1 MQEFDRPVGNRLDG
15 RINQE
20 NLPSAIFPERG
31 FCTMFGKGFHEKK
44 EYITKIAIEVFFA
57 KGYKASSLQDIS
69 AKGKISKAG
78 IYHYYKSK
86 GDILSYMMVGCAEGI
101 IDALTQCLRTA
112 EEKKLNPK
120 ESFEVLCK
128 AYARYL
134 LRNRKLS
141 LLVLRDRHQLPE
153 KDKKKLIEK
162 ERAIFQL
169 LRSKVRE
176 IPNINSEIDINL
188 MSFQI
193 ISMTH
198 WMGYWFDSK
207 GSLSESDAI
216 DQMVDIIFNGILD

>member
-1 MQEFDRPVGNRLDG
+1 
-15 RINQE
+15 
-20 NLPSAIFPERG
+20 
-31 FCTMFGKGFHEKK
+31 MFGKGFEEKK
-44 EYITKIAIEVFFA
+44 EYIAKIAGEVFFA

-86 GDILSYMMVGCAEGI
+86 GDILSYMMVGCAQGI
-101 IDALTQCLRTA
+101 IDALMQCLRTA
-112 EEKKLNPK
+112 EEKKLDPQ
-120 ESFEVLCK
+120 ESFEALCK

-153 KDKKKLIEK
+153 KEKKKLIEK
-162 ERAIFQL
+162 ERAIFHL
-169 LRSKVRE
+169 LRSKMRE
-176 IPNINSEIDINL
+176 IPNINSKIDINL

>member
-1 MQEFDRPVGNRLDG
+1 
-15 RINQE
+15 
-20 NLPSAIFPERG
+20 
-31 FCTMFGKGFHEKK
+31 MFGKGFHKKK
-44 EYITKIAIEVFFA
+44 EYIAKIAIEVFFA

-86 GDILSYMMVGCAEGI
+86 GDILSYILVGFAQVI

-112 EEKKLNPK
+112 EEEKLNPK
-120 ESFEVLCK
+120 ESFEALCK
-128 AYARYL
+128 LYARYL
-134 LRNRKLS
+134 LRDRKLS

-153 KDKKKLIEK
+153 KEKKKLIAQ

-169 LRSKVRE
+169 LRSKMRE
-176 IPNINSEIDINL
+176 IPNINPGIDINL

-207 GSLSESDAI
+207 GSLSENEAI
-216 DQMVDIIFNGILD
+216 DQMIDIIFNGILD